1 MSLTSKRYK
10 GPTLSFNDVLLPPV
24 TGSVV
29 LPDDVDLSTRLTK
42 KTKAAL
48 PLWTAAMDTVTTSSM
63 AIAIARLG
71 GVGVIHR
78 NLSIDEQA
86 EEVAKVKRSQSG
98 MIVEPVTVFPEMTLQ
113 EVEELSRHYQNSGF
127 PVVDKETG
135 KLVGLITNRDTRL
148 QSPKKLVKD
157 VMTPRT
163 EVLVGSAKT
172 TGEEALSFFL
182 KNKKEKLPLV
192 DKNNKIVGFYTWKDV
207 AKKQQYP
214 FANVDKLERLIV
226 AGAIGVFGDDLLP
239 RAQALLDAGVDI
251 LVMDAKNGH
260 HQTALKA
267 LETARNKFP
276 KAEIIPPNVVTPSG
290 ITAQIKRGASAVKV
304 GIGIGSICTST
315 DITGVGMPQFS
326 AVLECTEIANKQN
339 VPLIADGGFRSS
351 ADIVKALAAGA
362 SSVMSGRLVAGTD
375 ETPGE
380 TLAEDPNLK
389 LYRGMGSAGAQATR
403 YSTRYLQNRIPE
415 GVEAA
420 VPLRGP
426 VEKIINSLMTG
437 VRTAMSELNAKK
449 VTDLWKVDFREYST
463 AGLVESKPH
472 DILTLEEV
480 RKIV

>member
-1 MSLTSKRYK
+1 MILSSKRHK

-24 TGSVV
+24 TGSSV
-29 LPDDVDLSTRLTK
+29 LPSDVDLSTRLTK
-42 KTKAAL
+42 KTKANL

-63 AIAIARLG
+63 AISIARLG

-98 MIVEPVTVFPEMTLQ
+98 MIVDPLTVTPEMTLQ
-113 EVEELSRHYQNSGF
+113 EVEELTNRFGSSSF
-127 PVVDKETG
+127 PVIEESTG
-135 KLVGLITNRDTRL
+135 KLVGLITNRDMRL
-148 QSPKKLVKD
+148 QSPKKLVKEI
-157 VMTPRT
+157 MTTRM
-163 EVLVGSAKT
+163 EVLVGSPKT
-172 TGEEALSFFL
+172 TSEEALNFFI

-192 DKNNKIVGFYTWKDV
+192 DKNDKIVGFYTWKDV
-207 AKKQQYP
+207 ARKQQYP
-214 FANVDKLERLIV
+214 LANLDKLERLMV

-239 RAQALLDAGVDI
+239 RATELLSAGADV
-251 LVMDAKNGH
+251 LVMDVKNGH

-267 LETARNKFP
+267 LETIRNKFP
-276 KAEIIPPNVVTPSG
+276 NAEIIPPNVVTPAGVS
-290 ITAQIKRGASAVKV
+290 AQLKRGASAIKV

-326 AVLECTEIANKQN
+326 AVLECADVANKQN
-339 VPLIADGGFRSS
+339 TPLIADGGFRSS

-375 ETPGE
+375 EAPGD
-380 TLAEDPNLK
+380 TLTDDPNFK
-389 LYRGMGSAGAQATR
+389 IYRGMGSPGAQTTR

-426 VEKIINSLMTG
+426 VEKVINSLTTG
-437 VRTAMSELNAKK
+437 VKTAMSELNARK
-449 VTDLWKVDFREYST
+449 VQDLWKIDFREYSPS
-463 AGLVESKPH
+463 GLAESKPH
-472 DILTLEEV
+472 DIILLDEV
-480 RKIV
+480 RRTI